1 MKNYLGHLLVS
12 ILVFNYK
19 GLVKEIQVSGGSLVF
34 CIYILYYN
42 VKFRQLVLIVITHWL
57 QWS

>member
-19 GLVKEIQVSGGSLVF
+19 GLMKEIQVSGSSFAF
-34 CIYILYYN
+34 CIYTN
-42 VKFRQLVLIVITHWL
+42 CEV
-57 QWS
+57 